1 MAGADTKTHDIGV
14 AMKWVRLVRGPLG
27 DNGDDKVEEGE
38 YVGGGP
44 EKTMVFEPRDL
55 VDIFAE
61 KVVLGETEGPVN
73 HQNGKQTIQRLMN
86 GSFS

>member
-1 MAGADTKTHDIGV
+1 
-14 AMKWVRLVRGPLG
+14 MKWVRLVRAPLG

-44 EKTMVFEPRDL
+44 EKIMIFEPRDL

-61 KVVLGETEGPVN
+61 KIILGEPEGPTN
-73 HQNGKQTIQRLMN
+73 HQNGKRTPPKSLDFLTFLS
-86 GSFS
+86 SFFRVY

>member
-1 MAGADTKTHDIGV
+1 
-14 AMKWVRLVRGPLG
+14 MKWVRLVRGPLG

-61 KVVLGETEGPVN
+61 KVVLGEAEGPVN
-73 HQNGKQTIQRLMN
+73 HQNGKQTIEWLMN
-86 GSFS
+86 VVSFG